1 VTWAWLGVAI
11 QAITPSIARS
21 LSLDPNHP
29 SGALVASVT
38 PDSPAHKAGLKPGD
52 VIIKAG
58 GRNINAVHELPR
70 IVAAAPIGNKLD
82 LTVRRGGEQQ
92 KLEAT
97 IAEMPRTVA
106 SAEERGSSP
115 ET

>member
-58 GRNINAVHELPR
+58 GRDIETVHQLPR
-70 IVAAAPIGNKLD
+70 LVAESPIGSKLD
-82 LTVRRGGEQQ
+82 LTVRRGDEQQ